1 MTAADAASAPKAK
14 KWVPV
19 KAPKC
24 SSCDKSVYKVE
35 ELVADEKVFH
45 KTCFKCEHCNT
56 TLMLGNY
63 AS

>member
-1 MTAADAASAPKAK
+1 M
-14 KWVPV
+14 VL
-19 KAPKC
+19 
-24 SSCDKSVYKVE
+24 CDKSRVPQSS

-63 AS
+63 VSYMQNNCWGGVASARVSRES